1 MGSVR
6 SARLSRGLQGF
17 FAAAAVAVALAGS
30 LAPPGAA
37 QAPAPPPSPA
47 PSRPPLRLPLGANPD
62 SVLAEEIAKIPGSA
76 LALEAAVQAA
86 LEQDTAIIEAE
97 AVLRAAQGVVR
108 REKGPFDPEVF
119 ASYDVDDQELPASS
133 PLAGAQ
139 VLATNE
145 RATSVGARKRFG
157 TTGTEIEA
165 AVDSRRLDTNSG
177 FETLIPKY
185 VAEGRLSLSQPLLKG
200 FGPSARA
207 ELSAAERDLE
217 AAQSQYESTVLVV
230 RSTVEQLY
238 WDLYAAERD
247 VAVER
252 LIRDRGA
259 RLLEDTRVRARS
271 GLVGPD
277 DVANAQVFLA
287 QEEQAVLDREERL
300 GSVSDRLSTLMGRR
314 PEPGMNRFRPT
325 ESPPLAFAAAPVDS
339 VVQLALAHNHDLRVV
354 ERRIESVRALER
366 GARWDAMPDLQ
377 LVGSLGGNG
386 LAGTPHPVV
395 FGSDTLTATVSG
407 ENASDAWSQ
416 VFSRDFPNW
425 TLGLRLSVPLGLR
438 EGRGERDRL
447 RAEVER
453 AENQLTAVRRG
464 VEEDVRNRHRELA
477 NAPRRVQA
485 ARSGVEAAIEQTR
498 IGLLEYD
505 NGRTSAFELVRL
517 AADVA
522 TAQQRYS
529 EALVRAAKSAAELR
543 MLTAGT
549 FPPP

>member
-1 MGSVR
+1 MGSVC
-6 SARLSRGLQGF
+6 SARKSRGLQGLV
-17 FAAAAVAVALAGS
+17 AAVAVALAAS
-30 LAPPGAA
+30 LARPGAA
-37 QAPAPPPSPA
+37 QAPPPPPSPA
-47 PSRPPLRLPLGANPD
+47 PSRAPLRLPLGANPD
-62 SVLAEEIAKIPGSA
+62 SVLAEEIAKIPGTP
-76 LALEAAVQAA
+76 LALEEGVQAA

-108 REKGPFDPEVF
+108 REKGPFDPEVY
-119 ASYDVDDQELPASS
+119 ASYDVDDQEAAASS
-133 PLAGAQ
+133 PLAGAA
-139 VLATNE
+139 VLETNE
-145 RATSVGARKRFG
+145 RATSLGARKRFS
-157 TTGTEIEA
+157 TGTEIEA

-185 VAEGRLSLSQPLLKG
+185 VAEGRLSLTQPLLKG

-207 ELSAAERDLE
+207 ELSAAERDME

-287 QEEQAVLDREERL
+287 EEEQAVLDGEERL
-300 GSVSDRLSTLMGRR
+300 GAVSDRLATLMGRR
-314 PEPGMNRFRPT
+314 PEPGMSRFRPT
-325 ESPPLAFAAAPVDS
+325 ESPPLAFGAAPVDS
-339 VVQLALAHNHDLRVV
+339 VVQLALAHNHDLQVV
-354 ERRIESVRALER
+354 GRRIESIRALER
-366 GARWDAMPDLQ
+366 GARWDALPDLQ

-386 LAGTPHPVV
+386 LSGTPHPVV
-395 FGSDTLTATVSG
+395 FGSQTLEPSVSG
-407 ENASDAWSQ
+407 DAGEAWSQ
-416 VFSRDFPNW
+416 VFSRDFPTW

-453 AENQLTAVRRG
+453 AENQLTAVRRSL
-464 VEEDVRNRHRELA
+464 EEDVRNRHRELA
-477 NAPRRVQA
+477 NAPLRVQA
-485 ARSGVEAAIEQTR
+485 ARTGVEAAIEQTR
-498 IGLLEYD
+498 IGILEYD
-505 NGRTSAFELVRL
+505 NGRTTAFELVRL

-529 EALVRAAKSAAELR
+529 EALVRAAKAAAELR

>member
-1 MGSVR
+1 MGSAR
-6 SARLSRGLQGF
+6 SARSSRGLQGF
-17 FAAAAVAVALAGS
+17 VAAAAVAVALAAA
-30 LAPPGAA
+30 LARPGVA
-37 QAPAPPPSPA
+37 QAPAPAPSPA
-47 PSRPPLRLPLGANPD
+47 PLRLPLGANPD
-62 SVLAEEIAKIPGSA
+62 SALAAEIAKIPGTA
-76 LALEAAVQAA
+76 LALEEAVQAA
-86 LEQDTAIIEAE
+86 LEQDTAIVEAE

-119 ASYDVDDQELPASS
+119 ARYDVDDQEIPASS

-139 VLATNE
+139 VLETNE

-157 TTGTEIEA
+157 STGTEIEA

-185 VAEGRLSLSQPLLKG
+185 VAEGRLSLTQPLLKG

-217 AAQSQYESTVLVV
+217 AAQSQYESTVLAV
-230 RSTVEQLY
+230 RSTVEQFY

-300 GSVSDRLSTLMGRR
+300 GAVSDRLATLMGRR
-314 PEPGMNRFRPT
+314 PEPGMSRFRPT
-325 ESPPLAFAAAPVDS
+325 QGPPLAFAEAPVDS
-339 VVQLALAHNHDLRVV
+339 VVQLALSHNHDLQVV

-366 GARWDAMPDLQ
+366 GARWDALPDLQ

-395 FGSDTLTATVSG
+395 FPGSVDTLSATVRGDAG
-407 ENASDAWSQ
+407 EAWSQ
-416 VFSRDFPNW
+416 VFSRDFPTW

-447 RAEVER
+447 RAEAER

-464 VEEDVRNRHRELA
+464 LEEDVRNRHRELS

-485 ARSGVEAAIEQTR
+485 ARTGVEAAIEQTR
-498 IGLLEYD
+498 IGILEYES
-505 NGRTSAFELVRL
+505 GRTTAFELVRL

-529 EALVRAAKSAAELR
+529 EALVRAAKAAAELR
-543 MLTAGT
+543 LLTAGT